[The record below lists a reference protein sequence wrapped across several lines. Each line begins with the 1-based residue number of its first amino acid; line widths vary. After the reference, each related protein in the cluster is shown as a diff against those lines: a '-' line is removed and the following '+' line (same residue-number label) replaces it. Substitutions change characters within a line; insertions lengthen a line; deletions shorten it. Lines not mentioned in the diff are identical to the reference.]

1 MRISVVGGGKVG
13 YALASQLEKEGHDI
27 AIIDNRLSAIE
38 RANDHLDVLAIEGNG
53 ANVDTLKQADTA
65 NADIL
70 IAVTGS
76 DEINIISCLLAKKM
90 GVSNTI
96 ARIRNPE
103 YVNSMAL
110 LEKDL
115 GLSLSV
121 NPERSCAR
129 EIVRSIHF
137 SKSVRIS
144 TFAKGRVEIAKI
156 LVKEG
161 NDLIDKAVSQ
171 IGSRFQGQVLI
182 CSVVRNNE
190 IFIPNGNFV
199 IHKGD
204 RISVIATTRNL
215 EMFLVRTG
223 ISEYRN
229 FHEMMIIGGGR
240 ITYYLAAMLLP
251 MGIHLKIIEKDAN
264 KCRQLAMRFPQANV
278 IWGDGT
284 DQEFLLS
291 ENIDAM
297 DAFIALTDNDEEN
310 VIASIFAMSRNVERV
325 VPKCNRV
332 SLDFLLDRFDIA
344 NAVTP
349 KISTANRIIRYVRAM
364 SNASGSNI
372 ESLLTLNEG
381 KIEALEFR
389 VRKSCQFIGIP
400 LKHLKFRKGIIIGYI
415 THYGQ
420 VEIANGDAVVQE
432 GDTVVVVSSIPKLR
446 DINDVLA

>member
-1 MRISVVGGGKVG
+1 
-13 YALASQLEKEGHDI
+13 
-27 AIIDNRLSAIE
+27 
-38 RANDHLDVLAIEGNG
+38 
-53 ANVDTLKQADTA
+53 
-65 NADIL
+65 
-70 IAVTGS
+70 
-76 DEINIISCLLAKKM
+76 
-90 GVSNTI
+90 
-96 ARIRNPE
+96 
-103 YVNSMAL
+103 MAL

-144 TFAKGRVEIAKI
+144 TFAKGRVEIAEI

-264 KCRQLAMRFPQANV
+264 LPHVVFHSLRHTSTTYKLKLNHGDIKAAQGDTDHAQADMVMDLYSHILDEDRKVNAQKFEDGFYRQHMENYEEPKLTSKKLDVDAVLEKIKQDP
-278 IWGDGT
+278 
-284 DQEFLLS
+284 ELLS
-291 ENIDAM
+291 QLID
-297 DAFIALTDNDEEN
+297 I
-310 VIASIFAMSRNVERV
+310 
-325 VPKCNRV
+325 
-332 SLDFLLDRFDIA
+332 
-344 NAVTP
+344 
-349 KISTANRIIRYVRAM
+349 
-364 SNASGSNI
+364 
-372 ESLLTLNEG
+372 LN
-381 KIEALEFR
+381 K
-389 VRKSCQFIGIP
+389 
-400 LKHLKFRKGIIIGYI
+400 
-415 THYGQ
+415 
-420 VEIANGDAVVQE
+420 D
-432 GDTVVVVSSIPKLR
+432 
-446 DINDVLA
+446 